1 MSILL
6 GDNFSYSAQKPLDG
20 RLKYDTVASM
30 KAVADATMYDGCL
43 AYCVA
48 TDKTYQWKSSNTVD
62 ETLGKWREFETGG
75 GGGAGSDT
83 TAYHT
88 NDGAETGIVDADSF
102 PFYDNS
108 ASASK
113 KSTWSNIKSLLK
125 TYFDTLYNKYS
136 LPTASASTLGGVKI
150 GENMTIE
157 DGVINPSYLVVANK
171 FNKADLYSTTEK
183 VVGCWT
189 DGRPLYQKTFKPSMP
204 QCATNGTGVSSN
216 FSIGATVNEIIKI
229 SIKFRS
235 GSGYD
240 MTQESFRE
248 GGDGILTST
257 SSLPTTIYYKGVRCY
272 GAQNSVSTSSDRNK
286 IFLINSSID
295 MNTYTPVVTVQYT
308 KTTDS
313 ANSFKYADEND
324 YSTTEK
330 IVGTWING
338 SLLYQKTISFT
349 TSSSGGA
356 KTIGSITNLKTVV
369 NIKGVLFLSS
379 AVVPL
384 TWLYSTD
391 GTNPAYV
398 GAIVSGTNV
407 QVMSGGSDYNNK
419 SGYVTIQYTKN

>member
-1 MSILL
+1 MALTL
-6 GDNFSYSAQKPLDG
+6 GDNFSYQGAKPLDG
-20 RLKYDTVASM
+20 RLKYDTVAAM

-43 AYCVA
+43 AYCSA
-48 TDKTYQWKSSNTVD
+48 TDKTYQWKSTNTVD
-62 ETLGKWREFETGG
+62 STLGRWREFETGG

-108 ASASK
+108 ASVSK

-150 GENMTIE
+150 GENMIIE

-171 FNKADLYSTTEK
+171 FNKSDLYSTTEK

-189 DGRPLYQKTFKPSMP
+189 DGRPVYQKVITGTMPTCSTDGVAVLSYESVGASISTFIS
-204 QCATNGTGVSSN
+204 CEGYVLTNGVSLFCPNRANNISTSNNKLLYFDFAGMSNSASSN
-216 FSIGATVNEIIKI
+216 PNTIQITLATTGY
-229 SIKFRS
+229 S
-235 GSGYD
+235 GK
-240 MTQESFRE
+240 TFVA
-248 GGDGILTST
+248 IV
-257 SSLPTTIYYKGVRCY
+257 K
-272 GAQNSVSTSSDRNK
+272 
-286 IFLINSSID
+286 
-295 MNTYTPVVTVQYT
+295 YT
-308 KTTDS
+308 KTTDL

-324 YSTTEK
+324 YSTSEK
-330 IVGTWING
+330 IVGTWIDD
-338 SLLYQKTISFT
+338 SLIYQKTISFT

-369 NIKGVLFLSS
+369 DIKGVLSLTS

-384 TWLYSTD
+384 AWLYSTD

-407 QVMSGGSDYNNK
+407 QVMSGGADYNNK
-419 SGYVTIQYTKN
+419 SGYVTIQYTKTS